1 MFGSGAARPG
11 DVRRG
16 RLEYMA
22 RAVQASGGHRQN
34 RGFILG
40 ALTFGHGVAHLYDLG
55 FPVFLTAIAN
65 TLALSTRQ
73 TGFLLAIRTSG
84 NGLIATGSGVLVDRF
99 RAHWGLMLTVCMVLN
114 VIAFV
119 VIGLSPNWG
128 ILIIG
133 VILIS
138 IPGSL
143 WHLPAIASLSRRFSD
158 RRAFSISIHSFGSTV
173 GNALG
178 PLVAGTLLLYLI
190 WREVLLL
197 YAIPAGVVAIFVWWS
212 LRDLGREENVQPGDA
227 ERRTLSTLAV
237 AGWNFFRNPAMLALL
252 VAATLRSVANVAM
265 FDWTPF
271 YLENSP
277 EEGGLGFSY
286 FWTGFQMALLTGT
299 GAISSPILGQLS
311 DIVGRKQ
318 ILVPCLALAAVL
330 PFLVVPSGDGIL
342 VPIVMAAMGLF
353 SFALH
358 QVMLAGILDA
368 AARGTEAT
376 VAGLV
381 FGINGAVGFAST
393 VLVAFI
399 IDSLGGY
406 GSMFVYVGIL
416 TAVSGVIVLFT
427 PFPNYK
433 TEPA

>member
-1 MFGSGAARPG
+1 
-11 DVRRG
+11 
-16 RLEYMA
+16 MA
-22 RAVQASGGHRQN
+22 EAVQASGGHRQN

-65 TLALSTRQ
+65 TLALSTRE
-73 TGFLLAIRTSG
+73 TGYLLAIRTSG
-84 NGLIATGSGVLVDRF
+84 TGLVSMGSGVLVDRF
-99 RAHWGLMLTVCMVLN
+99 RGQWGLMLTVCMVLN
-114 VIAFV
+114 VIAFC

-133 VILIS
+133 VVLIS

-212 LRDLGREENVQPGDA
+212 LRDLGREEHQQPGDG
-227 ERRTLSTLAV
+227 EVRTLRTLAG
-237 AGWNFFRNPAMLALL
+237 AGLTFFRNPAMLALL
-252 VAATLRSVANVAM
+252 VAASFRSIATAAM

-277 EEGGLGFSY
+277 EDGGLGYSY

-311 DIVGRKQ
+311 DKLGRKQ
-318 ILVPCLALAAVL
+318 ILLPCLAVAAVL
-330 PFLVVPSGDGIL
+330 PLLVIPAGDGYL
-342 VPIVMAAMGLF
+342 VPLVMAAIGLF

-358 QVMLAGILDA
+358 QVMLAGILDG

-376 VAGLV
+376 VAGAV

-393 VLVAFI
+393 LLVAYL
-399 IDSLGGY
+399 IDNFGGY
-406 GSMFVYVGIL
+406 GSMYVYVTIL
-416 TAVSGVIVLFT
+416 TAVAGVIVLLT

-433 TEPA
+433 TQDS

>member
-1 MFGSGAARPG
+1 
-11 DVRRG
+11 
-16 RLEYMA
+16 MA
-22 RAVQASGGHRQN
+22 EAVQAGGHRQK

-40 ALTFGHGVAHLYDLG
+40 SLTFGHGVAHLYDLG

-73 TGFLLAIRTSG
+73 TGYLLGIRTSG
-84 NGLIATGSGVLVDRF
+84 NGLIAMGSGVLVDRY
-99 RAHWGLMLTVCMVLN
+99 RDQWGMMLTACMVLN

-133 VILIS
+133 VVLIS

-158 RRAFSISIHSFGSTV
+158 RRAFSISIHSFGSTI

-178 PLVAGTLLLYLI
+178 PLVAGTLLLYLV

-197 YAIPAGVVAIFVWWS
+197 YAIPAGLVAIFVWWS
-212 LRDLGREENVQPGDA
+212 LRDLGREEEVRPGDA
-227 ERRTLSTLAV
+227 EVRTLGTLAV

-252 VAATLRSVANVAM
+252 VAASLRSVAVNAM
-265 FDWTPF
+265 FDWSPF
-271 YLENSP
+271 YLENP
-277 EEGGLGFSY
+277 AEEGGLGFSY
-286 FWTGFQMALLTGT
+286 FWMGFQMALLTGA

-311 DIVGRKQ
+311 DKLGRKQ
-318 ILVPCLALAAVL
+318 ILVPGLAIAAFL
-330 PFLVVPSGDGIL
+330 PFLVVPAGDGFL
-342 VPIVMAAMGLF
+342 VPLVMAAMGLF

-368 AARGTEAT
+368 ASRGTEAT

-393 VLVAFI
+393 LFVAYI
-399 IDSLGGY
+399 IDNLGGY
-406 GSMFVYVGIL
+406 GSMYIYVGIL
-416 TAVSGVIVLFT
+416 TAIAGVIVLLT

-433 TEPA
+433 PEPA

>member
-1 MFGSGAARPG
+1 MAQAA
-11 DVRRG
+11 
-16 RLEYMA
+16 
-22 RAVQASGGHRQN
+22 QASGGHRQN

-73 TGFLLAIRTSG
+73 TGYLLAIRTSG

-99 RAHWGLMLTVCMVLN
+99 RDHWGLMLTICMVLN
-114 VIAFV
+114 VVAFV
-119 VIGLSPNWG
+119 VIGLSPNWA
-128 ILIIG
+128 ILIGG
-133 VILIS
+133 VILVS

-158 RRAFSISIHSFGSTV
+158 RRAFSISIHSFGSTL

-178 PLVAGTLLLYLI
+178 PLVAGTLLVYLV

-197 YAIPAGVVAIFVWWS
+197 YAIPAGVVALFVWWS
-212 LRDLGREENVQPGDA
+212 LRDVGREEDLQPGDT
-227 ERRTLSTLAV
+227 ERRTLRTLAG

-252 VAATLRSVANVAM
+252 VAASLRSVANVAM

-299 GAISSPILGQLS
+299 GAISAPVLGQLS
-311 DIVGRKQ
+311 DKLGRKQ
-318 ILVPCLALAAVL
+318 ILVPCLAVAAVL
-330 PFLVVPSGDGIL
+330 PFLVVPAGDGIL

-368 AARGTEAT
+368 ASRGTEAT

-393 VLVAFI
+393 VFIAFI
-399 IDSLGGY
+399 IDNLGGY
-406 GSMFVYVGIL
+406 GSMFVYVGAL
-416 TAVSGVIVLFT
+416 TAVAGVIVLFT
-427 PFPNYK
+427 PFPNYR

>member
-1 MFGSGAARPG
+1 
-11 DVRRG
+11 
-16 RLEYMA
+16 
-22 RAVQASGGHRQN
+22 
-34 RGFILG
+34 
-40 ALTFGHGVAHLYDLG
+40 
-55 FPVFLTAIAN
+55 
-65 TLALSTRQ
+65 
-73 TGFLLAIRTSG
+73 
-84 NGLIATGSGVLVDRF
+84 
-99 RAHWGLMLTVCMVLN
+99 
-114 VIAFV
+114 
-119 VIGLSPNWG
+119 
-128 ILIIG
+128 
-133 VILIS
+133 
-138 IPGSL
+138 
-143 WHLPAIASLSRRFSD
+143 
-158 RRAFSISIHSFGSTV
+158 
-173 GNALG
+173 
-178 PLVAGTLLLYLI
+178 
-190 WREVLLL
+190 
-197 YAIPAGVVAIFVWWS
+197 
-212 LRDLGREENVQPGDA
+212 
-227 ERRTLSTLAV
+227 
-237 AGWNFFRNPAMLALL
+237 MLALL

>member
-1 MFGSGAARPG
+1 
-11 DVRRG
+11 
-16 RLEYMA
+16 MA
-22 RAVQASGGHRQN
+22 GAVQASGGHRQN

-73 TGFLLAIRTSG
+73 TGFLLGIRTSG
-84 NGLIATGSGVLVDRF
+84 NGLISMGSGVLVDRF
-99 RAHWGLMLTVCMVLN
+99 RDQWGLMLTICMVLN

-119 VIGLSPNWG
+119 VIGLSPNWA
-128 ILIIG
+128 ILITG
-133 VILIS
+133 VLLIS

-178 PLVAGTLLLYLI
+178 PLVAGALLLYLV
-190 WREVLLL
+190 WREVMFL
-197 YAIPAGVVAIFVWWS
+197 YAIPAGLVALFVWWS
-212 LRDLGREENVQPGDA
+212 LRDLGREENLRPGDA
-227 ERRTLSTLAV
+227 EQRTLRTLAG
-237 AGWNFFRNPAMLALL
+237 AGWNFFKNPAMLALL
-252 VAATLRSVANVAM
+252 VAASLRSVANIAM

-271 YLENSP
+271 YFKNSP

-311 DIVGRKQ
+311 DKLGRKQ
-318 ILVPCLALAAVL
+318 ILVPGLAIAAVL
-330 PFLVVPSGDGIL
+330 PFLIIPAGDGIL
-342 VPIVMAAMGLF
+342 VPVVMAALGLF

-368 AARGTEAT
+368 ASRGTEAT

-393 VLVAFI
+393 LLVTYI

-406 GSMFVYVGIL
+406 GSMFVYVGAL
-416 TAVSGVIVLFT
+416 TAVAGVIVLFT
-427 PFPNYK
+427 PFPNYR

>member
-1 MFGSGAARPG
+1 
-11 DVRRG
+11 
-16 RLEYMA
+16 MA
-22 RAVQASGGHRQN
+22 GAVQASGGHRQN

-40 ALTFGHGVAHLYDLG
+40 SLTFGHGVAHLYDLG
-55 FPVFLTAIAN
+55 FPVFLTAIAK

-73 TGFLLAIRTSG
+73 TGFLLGIRISG
-84 NGLIATGSGVLVDRF
+84 NGLISMGSGVLVDRY
-99 RAHWGLMLTVCMVLN
+99 RDQWGLMLTICMVLN

-119 VIGLSPNWG
+119 VIGLSPNWA

-133 VILIS
+133 VLLIS

-173 GNALG
+173 GNAFG
-178 PLVAGTLLLYLI
+178 PLVAGTLLLYLV
-190 WREVLLL
+190 WREVMFL
-197 YAIPAGVVAIFVWWS
+197 YAIPAGLVALFVWWS
-212 LRDLGREENVQPGDA
+212 LRDLGREENLRPGDA
-227 ERRTLSTLAV
+227 ERRTLGTLAG
-237 AGWNFFRNPAMLALL
+237 AGWNFFKNPAMLALL
-252 VAATLRSVANVAM
+252 VAASLRSVANNAM

-277 EEGGLGFSY
+277 EDGGLGFSY
-286 FWTGFQMALLTGT
+286 FWTGLQMALLTGT

-311 DIVGRKQ
+311 DKLGRKQ
-318 ILVPCLALAAVL
+318 ILVPGLAIAAVL
-330 PFLVVPSGDGIL
+330 PFLIVPAGDGPM
-342 VPIVMAAMGLF
+342 VSVVMAALGLF

-368 AARGTEAT
+368 ATRGTEAT

-381 FGINGAVGFAST
+381 FGINGAIGFGST
-393 VLVAFI
+393 LLVAYI

-416 TAVSGVIVLFT
+416 TAVACVVVLFT
-427 PFPNYK
+427 SFPNYR

>member
-1 MFGSGAARPG
+1 
-11 DVRRG
+11 
-16 RLEYMA
+16 MA
-22 RAVQASGGHRQN
+22 EAVQASGGHRQN

-73 TGFLLAIRTSG
+73 TGFLLGIRTSG
-84 NGLIATGSGVLVDRF
+84 NGLISMGSGVLVDRF
-99 RAHWGLMLTVCMVLN
+99 RDQWGLMLTICMVLN

-119 VIGLSPNWG
+119 VIGLSPNWA

-133 VILIS
+133 VLLIS

-178 PLVAGTLLLYLI
+178 PLVAGALLLYLV
-190 WREVLLL
+190 WREVMFL
-197 YAIPAGVVAIFVWWS
+197 YAIPAGLVALFVWWS
-212 LRDLGREENVQPGDA
+212 LRDLGREENLRAGDA
-227 ERRTLSTLAV
+227 EQRTLRTLAV
-237 AGWNFFRNPAMLALL
+237 AGWNFFKNPAMLALL
-252 VAATLRSVANVAM
+252 VAASLRSVANIAM

-271 YLENSP
+271 YFKNSP

-311 DIVGRKQ
+311 DKLGRKQ
-318 ILVPCLALAAVL
+318 ILVPGLAIAAVL
-330 PFLVVPSGDGIL
+330 PFLIIPAGDGIL
-342 VPIVMAAMGLF
+342 VPVVMAALGLF

-368 AARGTEAT
+368 ASRGTEAT

-393 VLVAFI
+393 LLVTYI

-406 GSMFVYVGIL
+406 GSMFVYVGAL
-416 TAVSGVIVLFT
+416 TAVAGVIVLFT
-427 PFPNYK
+427 PFPNYR

>member
-1 MFGSGAARPG
+1 
-11 DVRRG
+11 
-16 RLEYMA
+16 MA
-22 RAVQASGGHRQN
+22 QVAQAGGHRQN

-65 TLALSTRQ
+65 TLALTTRQ
-73 TGFLLAIRTSG
+73 TGYLLAIRTSG
-84 NGLIATGSGVLVDRF
+84 NGLIAMGSGVLVDKYRD
-99 RAHWGLMLTVCMVLN
+99 HWGMMLTACMVLN

-128 ILIIG
+128 VLIIG
-133 VILIS
+133 VVLIS

-143 WHLPAIASLSRRFSD
+143 WHLPAIASLSRRFAD
-158 RRAFSISIHSFGSTV
+158 RRAFSISIHSFGSTI

-178 PLVAGTLLLYLI
+178 PLVAGTLLLYLV

-197 YAIPAGVVAIFVWWS
+197 YAIPAGIVALFVWWS
-212 LRDLGREENVQPGDA
+212 LKDLGREQEMQPGDA
-227 ERRTLSTLAV
+227 QARTLGTLAM
-237 AGWNFFRNPAMLALL
+237 AGWDFFRNPAMLALL
-252 VAATLRSVANVAM
+252 VAASLRSVAVTAM
-265 FDWTPF
+265 FDWSPF
-271 YLENSP
+271 YLESP
-277 EEGGLGFSY
+277 IEEGGLGFSY
-286 FWTGFQMALLTGT
+286 FWTGFQMALLTGA

-311 DIVGRKQ
+311 DMLGRKQ
-318 ILVPCLALAAVL
+318 ILVPGLAIAAVL
-330 PFLVVPSGDGIL
+330 PFLVVPAEDGIL
-342 VPIVMAAMGLF
+342 VPLVMAAMGLF

-368 AARGTEAT
+368 AERGTEAT

-381 FGINGAVGFAST
+381 FGINGAAGFAST

-399 IDSLGGY
+399 IESLGGY
-406 GSMFVYVGIL
+406 GSMYIYVGIL
-416 TAVSGVIVLFT
+416 TAVAGVIVLLT

-433 TEPA
+433 TQPA

>member
-1 MFGSGAARPG
+1 
-11 DVRRG
+11 
-16 RLEYMA
+16 MA
-22 RAVQASGGHRQN
+22 EAVQASGGHRQN

-40 ALTFGHGVAHLYDLG
+40 SLTFGHGVAHLYDLG
-55 FPVFLTAIAN
+55 FPVFLTAIVDS
-65 TLALSTRQ
+65 LALSTRQ
-73 TGFLLAIRTSG
+73 TGFLLGIRTSG
-84 NGLIATGSGVLVDRF
+84 NGLISMGSGVLVDRF
-99 RAHWGLMLTVCMVLN
+99 RDQWGIMLTVCMVLN

-119 VIGLSPNWG
+119 VIGLSPNLG

-133 VILIS
+133 VLLIS

-178 PLVAGTLLLYLI
+178 PLVAGALLGYLL
-190 WREVLLL
+190 WREVMFL
-197 YAIPAGVVAIFVWWS
+197 YAIPAGIVALFVWWS
-212 LRDLGREENVQPGDA
+212 LRDLGREENLQPGDA
-227 ERRTLSTLAV
+227 ERRTLRTLAG

-252 VAATLRSVANVAM
+252 VAASLRSVANNAM
-265 FDWTPF
+265 FDWSPF

-277 EEGGLGFSY
+277 EDGGLGFSY
-286 FWTGFQMALLTGT
+286 FWTGLQMALLTGT

-311 DIVGRKQ
+311 DKLGRKQ
-318 ILVPCLALAAVL
+318 ILVPGLALAAVL
-330 PFLVVPSGDGIL
+330 RFLVVPAGDGFL
-342 VPIVMAAMGLF
+342 VPVVMAALGLF

-368 AARGTEAT
+368 AERGTEAT

-393 VLVAFI
+393 LFVAYI
-399 IDSLGGY
+399 IDNLGGY
-406 GSMFVYVGIL
+406 GSMYLYVGVL
-416 TAVSGVIVLFT
+416 TAVAGVIVLLT
-427 PFPNYK
+427 PFPNYR

>member
-1 MFGSGAARPG
+1 
-11 DVRRG
+11 
-16 RLEYMA
+16 MA
-22 RAVQASGGHRQN
+22 KAVQAGGNRQK

-40 ALTFGHGVAHLYDLG
+40 SLTFGHGVAHLYDLG

-73 TGFLLAIRTSG
+73 TGYLLAIRTSG
-84 NGLIATGSGVLVDRF
+84 NGLIAMGSGVLVDRY
-99 RAHWGLMLTVCMVLN
+99 RDQWGIMLTACMVLN

-128 ILIIG
+128 ILIVG
-133 VILIS
+133 VVLIS

-158 RRAFSISIHSFGSTV
+158 RRAFSISIHSFGSTI

-178 PLVAGTLLLYLI
+178 PLVAGTLLLYMV

-197 YAIPAGVVAIFVWWS
+197 YAIPAGLVAIFVWWS
-212 LRDLGREENVQPGDA
+212 LRDLGREEEVRPGDA
-227 ERRTLSTLAV
+227 EVRTLGTLAV

-252 VAATLRSVANVAM
+252 VAASLRSIAVNAM
-265 FDWTPF
+265 FDWSPF
-271 YLENSP
+271 YLENP
-277 EEGGLGFSY
+277 AEEGGLGFSY
-286 FWTGFQMALLTGT
+286 FWTGFQMALLTGA

-311 DIVGRKQ
+311 DKLGRKQ
-318 ILVPCLALAAVL
+318 ILVPGLAIAAFL
-330 PFLVVPSGDGIL
+330 PFLVVPAGDGFL
-342 VPIVMAAMGLF
+342 VPLVMAAMGLF

-368 AARGTEAT
+368 AYRGTEAT

-381 FGINGAVGFAST
+381 FGINGAAGFLST
-393 VLVAFI
+393 LMVVFI

-406 GSMFVYVGIL
+406 GSMYIYVGIL
-416 TAVSGVIVLFT
+416 TAVAGVIVLFT

-433 TEPA
+433 AEPV

>member
-1 MFGSGAARPG
+1 
-11 DVRRG
+11 
-16 RLEYMA
+16 MA
-22 RAVQASGGHRQN
+22 QAVQTSSGHRQN

-40 ALTFGHGVAHLYDLG
+40 SLTFGHGVAHLYDLG

-65 TLALSTRQ
+65 TFALSTRQ
-73 TGFLLAIRTSG
+73 TGFLLGIRTSG
-84 NGLIATGSGVLVDRF
+84 TGLVSMGSGVLVDRF
-99 RAHWGLMLTVCMVLN
+99 RDQWGIMLTVCMVLN
-114 VIAFV
+114 VIAFC

-133 VILIS
+133 VVLIS

-212 LRDLGREENVQPGDA
+212 LRDLGREEHQQPGDG
-227 ERRTLSTLAV
+227 EVRTLRTLAG
-237 AGWNFFRNPAMLALL
+237 AGLTFFRNPAMLALL
-252 VAATLRSVANVAM
+252 VAASFRSIATAAM

-277 EEGGLGFSY
+277 EDGGLGYSY

-311 DIVGRKQ
+311 DKLGRKQ
-318 ILVPCLALAAVL
+318 ILLPCLAVAAVL
-330 PFLVVPSGDGIL
+330 PLLVIPAGDGYL
-342 VPIVMAAMGLF
+342 VPLVMAAIGLF

-358 QVMLAGILDA
+358 QVMLAGILDG

-376 VAGLV
+376 VAGAV

-393 VLVAFI
+393 LLVAYL
-399 IDSLGGY
+399 IDNFGGY
-406 GSMFVYVGIL
+406 GSMYVYVTIL
-416 TAVSGVIVLFT
+416 TAVAGVIVLLT

-433 TEPA
+433 TQDS

>member
-1 MFGSGAARPG
+1 
-11 DVRRG
+11 
-16 RLEYMA
+16 MA
-22 RAVQASGGHRQN
+22 EAVQASGGHRQN
-34 RGFILG
+34 RVFILG

-73 TGFLLAIRTSG
+73 TGFLLGIRTSG
-84 NGLIATGSGVLVDRF
+84 NGLISMGSGVLVDRF
-99 RAHWGLMLTVCMVLN
+99 RDQWGLMLTICMVLN

-119 VIGLSPNWG
+119 VIGLSPNWA

-133 VILIS
+133 VLLIS

-178 PLVAGTLLLYLI
+178 PLVAGALLLYLV
-190 WREVLLL
+190 WREVMFL
-197 YAIPAGVVAIFVWWS
+197 YAIPAGLVALFVWWS
-212 LRDLGREENVQPGDA
+212 LRDLGREENLRPGDA
-227 ERRTLSTLAV
+227 EQRTLRTLAG
-237 AGWNFFRNPAMLALL
+237 AGWNFFKNPAMLALL
-252 VAATLRSVANVAM
+252 VAASLRSVANIAM

-271 YLENSP
+271 YFKNSP

-311 DIVGRKQ
+311 DKLGRKQ
-318 ILVPCLALAAVL
+318 ILVPGLAIAAVL
-330 PFLVVPSGDGIL
+330 PFLIIPAGDGIL
-342 VPIVMAAMGLF
+342 VPVVMAALGLF

-368 AARGTEAT
+368 ASRGTEAT

-393 VLVAFI
+393 LLVAYI

-406 GSMFVYVGIL
+406 GSMFIYVGVL
-416 TAVSGVIVLFT
+416 TAVACVVVLFT
-427 PFPNYK
+427 PFPNYR